1 MKVLL
6 VDNLVMP
13 EDGSLAL
20 LDVHPHLGLLSLAAV
35 AEGDGHTV
43 RIYDPKRLIRSGQ
56 LAYDATLYER
66 AATALLAERPE
77 VVGFT
82 ALGCSFLFALNVA
95 ALLKR
100 REPDLPI
107 LLGGPHATMLHRQIL
122 ERFDQFDVIV
132 RYEADEIFPAVL
144 ANLEARSL
152 QGIAGLSW
160 RGAGGL
166 SHFNPGSPK
175 VENLDRLPIAS
186 YDHYPIA
193 DLGLDL
199 LRIEAG
205 RGCPFMCTFCS
216 TASFFQRSFRLKSA
230 ARLVTELDR
239 LHELYGFSEFKLD
252 HDLFTVSKKK
262 ILEFCEAVKGRGY
275 RWRASARV
283 DCVDVDL
290 LKKMAEGGCAGLYF
304 GIETGSERMQQIA
317 KKRLDLSLVE
327 PTLAVAEHLGIET
340 TASFITGYPEERE
353 QDQAETLDLLGSCF
367 RPSCLP
373 QLHMLAPEP
382 GTPMFEEFG
391 EKLEYDGYA
400 GPYNAFLV
408 GLDDERLVNEH
419 RDIFSTY
426 HYYPAAMPRAHHIFA
441 VEAVDVLRR
450 VGPLI
455 LKYMLRVYGGKLSRL
470 VFALR
475 SWAENEGKP
484 GPGAGKPD
492 ADLMQNYV
500 SATFGPE
507 HHLTS
512 LFRFLLCA
520 RGTAGEQRLF
530 ADLPEARQSLSP
542 DFDPDQSYQLGPH
555 VRVLWDIHD
564 CGFLIERIKSDPD
577 GSCLLDKSQ
586 TGERGACLLS
596 ITEETATGHQVDAGV
611 AAMLD
616 FFARPRT
623 CSEVAELIRGLG
635 AAEIDADYF
644 APLIAA
650 GVLVARPRVATV
662 SAQVT
667 TPLHVDIEKVIGK
680 DAGIRASS

>member
-35 AEGDGHTV
+35 AEVDGHTV
-43 RIYDPKRLIRSGQ
+43 QIYDPKRLIKSGE
-56 LAYDATLYER
+56 LAYDSTLYER
-66 AATALLAERPE
+66 AALQLLAEGPQ
-77 VVGFT
+77 VIGFT

-95 ALLKR
+95 TLIKR

-122 ERFDQFDVIV
+122 DRFEQFDVIV
-132 RYEADEIFPAVL
+132 RYEADEIFPAIL
-144 ANLEARSL
+144 ANLEQRNF
-152 QGIAGLSW
+152 QDIPGLSW
-160 RGAGGL
+160 RGARGL
-166 SHFNPGSPK
+166 GPHFNAGSPK
-175 VENLDRLPIAS
+175 VEDLDRLPIVS

-239 LHELYGFSEFKLD
+239 LHERYGFSDFKLD
-252 HDLFTVSKKK
+252 HDLFTVNKRK

-283 DCVDVDL
+283 DCVDAEL
-290 LKKMAEGGCAGLYF
+290 LNKMAEAGCAGLYF

-317 KKRLDLSLVE
+317 KKRLDLTLVE

-353 QDQAETLDLLGSCF
+353 QDQNETLDLLGRCF
-367 RPSCLP
+367 RPTCLP

-391 EKLEYDGYA
+391 DKLEYDGYA

-408 GLDDERLVNEH
+408 GPDDQRLVNEH

-426 HYYPAAMPRAHHIFA
+426 HYYPAAMPRSYYIFA

-450 VGPLI
+450 VGPVI
-455 LKYMLRVYGGKLSRL
+455 LRYMLRVYGGQLSKLVSSLRTWADSKGGAARTGPDRPDGDL
-470 VFALR
+470 VQA
-475 SWAENEGKP
+475 
-484 GPGAGKPD
+484 
-492 ADLMQNYV
+492 YV
-500 SATFGPE
+500 SDRFGPN

-512 LFRFLLCA
+512 LFRYLLCA
-520 RGTAGEQRLF
+520 RGSVGEQRF
-530 ADLPEARQSLSP
+530 TKSPESQTT
-542 DFDPDQSYQLGPH
+542 DFDSHRPYKLGSH
-555 VRVLWDIHD
+555 VRILSNLHD
-564 CGFLIERIKSDPD
+564 CGLLIERIEGDPD
-577 GSCLLDKSQ
+577 GSHLLDESE
-586 TGERGACLLS
+586 TGERGTCLMNIS
-596 ITEETATGHQVDAGV
+596 EETATAYQVDAGV
-611 AAMLD
+611 EAMLG
-616 FFARPRT
+616 FFAEPRS
-623 CSEVAELIRGLG
+623 CREVAQLICEVGG
-635 AAEIDADYF
+635 APLIEASYF
-644 APLIAA
+644 APLVYA
-650 GVLVARPRVATV
+650 GILVAAAPAATEV
-662 SAQVT
+662 TQSATLLPV
-667 TPLHVDIEKVIGK
+667 VIGK
-680 DAGIRASS
+680 SIPASR